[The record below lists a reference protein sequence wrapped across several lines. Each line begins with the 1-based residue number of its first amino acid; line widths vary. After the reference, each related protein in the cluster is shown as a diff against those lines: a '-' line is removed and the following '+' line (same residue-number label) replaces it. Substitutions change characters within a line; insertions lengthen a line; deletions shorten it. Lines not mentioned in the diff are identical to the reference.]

1 MAQININLEQPPQLG
16 QTPELRSGSKWLN
29 KLWILLNDI
38 KTITN
43 TVSGIDSTINTRID
57 ALDTSKVG
65 KTTNSVVT
73 GLVDFSTL
81 PTLEADPTGSTQA
94 VRKGYVDAVI
104 HTRKHAIDST
114 LDHDAISADDGSL
127 VMVSGNALKA
137 SAFKISDLLSFINVS
152 GTQPFSF
159 YVAETSG
166 GSPTR
171 KITINNNKI
180 GF

>member
-1 MAQININLEQPPQLG
+1 M
-16 QTPELRSGSKWLN
+16 TLRPS
-29 KLWILLNDI
+29 
-38 KTITN
+38 N
-43 TVSGIDSTINTRID
+43 TVAGIDSTINARID
-57 ALDTSKVG
+57 ALDTAKVG

-94 VRKGYVDAVI
+94 VRKGYVDGKTTTHESTYDHSKL
-104 HTRKHAIDST
+104 HTRKHAIDSAS
-114 LDHDAISADDGSL
+114 DHDSISADDGSL
-127 VMVSGNALKA
+127 MMVSGNALKF
-137 SAFKISDLLSFINVS
+137 SSIKLSDLIFIS